1 MQISPISLQTL
12 TAAAL
17 CLPGLMQTPAYA
29 AEEES
34 SFTYGHYQEGN
45 RNLYG
50 AESAFSPIEV
60 ESLQG
65 SAKFKLTD
73 RIKFAFNYVQDT
85 WGGATPISTAPLS
98 AGGNGQFT
106 GGGPLVSGATPY
118 IEPGNRI
125 VLDKNMNVLRPSFD
139 SAGSAI
145 NDANGQQLFE
155 GKDQFVDT
163 MAQASPE
170 TRKQGDF
177 KLGYEWD
184 EAALDI
190 GGGISTE
197 DDYESRFGNINTRWD
212 FNQKT
217 TILNVGLSYTNSD
230 TYAILDHD
238 GATYIRDK
246 NRVPQFSIKSDGT
259 NVIQGTRQDWSTS
272 LGLTQILNKNALME
286 AGLGY
291 TRSTGYMANPYKAV
305 SIAFIDPAL
314 QDIDLNCPEAALGLQ
329 CVDRLRSLL
338 EQRPDE
344 RNQWTGNLRYVQ
356 HIDAVDAA
364 LHLGYRVFSDDWGI
378 TSHTF
383 DADWAQPLGNGW
395 TVTPRV
401 RYYSQDSAN
410 FYTPMLVT
418 SQGYTSNAVDGS
430 GREIFVDAANP
441 NDGRQFFLDPDTG
454 GYVDAQGNDVTVAV
468 NN

>member
-1 MQISPISLQTL
+1 MQISPISLQAL

-145 NDANGQQLFE
+145 YDANG
-155 GKDQFVDT
+155 
-163 MAQASPE
+163 
-170 TRKQGDF
+170 
-177 KLGYEWD
+177 
-184 EAALDI
+184 
-190 GGGISTE
+190 
-197 DDYESRFGNINTRWD
+197 
-212 FNQKT
+212 
-217 TILNVGLSYTNSD
+217 
-230 TYAILDHD
+230 
-238 GATYIRDK
+238 
-246 NRVPQFSIKSDGT
+246 
-259 NVIQGTRQDWSTS
+259 
-272 LGLTQILNKNALME
+272 
-286 AGLGY
+286 
-291 TRSTGYMANPYKAV
+291 
-305 SIAFIDPAL
+305 
-314 QDIDLNCPEAALGLQ
+314 
-329 CVDRLRSLL
+329 
-338 EQRPDE
+338 
-344 RNQWTGNLRYVQ
+344 
-356 HIDAVDAA
+356 
-364 LHLGYRVFSDDWGI
+364 
-378 TSHTF
+378 
-383 DADWAQPLGNGW
+383 
-395 TVTPRV
+395 
-401 RYYSQDSAN
+401 
-410 FYTPMLVT
+410 
-418 SQGYTSNAVDGS
+418 
-430 GREIFVDAANP
+430 
-441 NDGRQFFLDPDTG
+441 
-454 GYVDAQGNDVTVAV
+454 
-468 NN
+468 